1 MRNYLALFDNDIVI
15 KEFND
20 VDVIVVA
27 LFAVST
33 G

>member
-15 KEFND
+15 KEFKD
-20 VDVIVVA
+20 VDAIVVA
-27 LFAVST
+27 LSAVST

>member
-1 MRNYLALFDNDIVI
+1 MRNYLALFDNDILI
-15 KEFND
+15 KEFKD

>member
-1 MRNYLALFDNDIVI
+1 MRNYLALFDNDILI
-15 KEFND
+15 KEFKD
-20 VDVIVVA
+20 VDIIVVA